1 MKLKKISCLLSLLLG
16 VSQAAKADFV
26 AKVVGISDGDTI
38 TVLNGENKQI
48 KVRLANIDAPEKNQ
62 PFGSR
67 SKQELSNLIFNNF
80 VYIKESGFDMHNRMI
95 ATVMKG
101 NDPINRIMVK
111 NGYAWAYKE
120 YLNDPII
127 LNLES
132 YAKMHKLGLWKDAN
146 PIYPSQWRRMQAQ
159 K

>member
-1 MKLKKISCLLSLLLG
+1 MKKLSILVLMLISSLTH
-16 VSQAAKADFV
+16 ADFV
-26 AKVVGISDGDTI
+26 AKVVGITDGDTI
-38 TVLNGENKQI
+38 TVLDGQKNQI

-62 PFGSR
+62 AFGAR
-67 SKQELSNLIFNNF
+67 SKQALSDLIFNKY
-80 VYIKESGFDMHNRMI
+80 VYIKENGFDMHKRMI

-111 NGYAWAYKE
+111 DGYAWAYKE

-127 LNLES
+127 LNLET
-132 YAKMHKLGLWKDAN
+132 YARQNRLGLWQDSN
-146 PIYPSQWRRMQAQ
+146 PIYPSQWRRMQTQ

>member
-1 MKLKKISCLLSLLLG
+1 MKYLALIPLLVSL
-16 VSQAAKADFV
+16 SNYCHADFV
-26 AKVVGISDGDTI
+26 AKVVGVTDGDTI
-38 TVLNGENKQI
+38 TVLDAQKNQVRI
-48 KVRLANIDAPEKNQ
+48 RLANIDAPEKNQ

-67 SKQELSNLIFNNF
+67 SKQALSDLVFNKY
-80 VYIKESGFDMHNRMI
+80 VYIKESGFDKHNRMI

-111 NGYAWAYKE
+111 DGFAWAYKE

-127 LNLES
+127 LNLET
-132 YAKMHKLGLWKDAN
+132 YAKKNRVGLWQDPN
-146 PIYPSQWRRMQAQ
+146 PIYPSQWRRMQTQ